1 MNYIGWLIVFV
12 IFAALELVSLGL
24 TCIWFAVGALAA
36 CVTSLFTGNWIIQAI
51 VFIVVTVVVLI
62 FLRPR
67 AMKYINNKAEKTNV
81 ESMEGKIG
89 KVISEI
95 DNINAKGMVQIDGM
109 DWTARSR
116 ENEVI
121 REGALVEVISVEG
134 VKVIVKEVKNSK

>member
-62 FLRPR
+62 FLRPI

-95 DNINAKGMVQIDGM
+95 DNINARGMVQIDGM
-109 DWTARSR
+109 DWTARSQ
-116 ENEVI
+116 ENEAI
-121 REGALVEVISVEG
+121 AEGTLVEVISVEG

>member
-62 FLRPR
+62 FLRPI

-95 DNINAKGMVQIDGM
+95 DNINARGMVQIDGM
-109 DWTARSR
+109 DWTARSQ

-121 REGALVEVISVEG
+121 REGALVEVIFVEG

>member
-1 MNYIGWLIVFV
+1 
-12 IFAALELVSLGL
+12 
-24 TCIWFAVGALAA
+24 
-36 CVTSLFTGNWIIQAI
+36 
-51 VFIVVTVVVLI
+51 
-62 FLRPR
+62 
-67 AMKYINNKAEKTNV
+67 MKYINNKAEKTNV